1 VKLKIPPGTQP
12 GQRFRLRER
21 GLPSGSGKRGDLLV
35 EVQIQVPKKITE
47 KEKELWRELA
57 KLHGE

>member
-1 VKLKIPPGTQP
+1 
-12 GQRFRLRER
+12 
-21 GLPSGSGKRGDLLV
+21 LV
-35 EVQIQVPKKITE
+35 EVQIQVPKKVTE